1 MATTI
6 HIGYLP
12 FGNYPY
18 AALRDER
25 LDELLSARY
34 ERTLDVL
41 ARVPSARMTLALTG
55 QTKELVAREFP
66 RTYRAIR
73 ELMRAG
79 RLELTQC
86 PYSHPQTA
94 LTPHDSLVR
103 EIERDLQVT
112 RRYYN
117 VRPTVFWSPECSW
130 SPYLPRLLHTAGA
143 TAIYLRQM
151 PGDEPATVRG
161 TTGHTITAFNLGPRP
176 NWTPASTDDD
186 IRAGFEA
193 LRTRIEADPARDR
206 ALVLVFGDD
215 LEMAGVEEEA
225 LLHERIFRVADA
237 LPYVEPVLI
246 GPYLTKNPP
255 TRTIELN
262 DVSNWIAHF
271 RWWSGDTVDIDQN
284 SLAQAIRRDL
294 RAGEALL
301 KRIKAGRNGKKV
313 AARLETLR
321 ERAWHDLFMLES
333 TEPKAWRP
341 CLDRRLW
348 GYRHAAQGAERARAF
363 AREAAAPFVPRKT
376 RPNAILVPLVETL
389 GLARRP
395 EIIEVP
401 LRFDKGACFGHIT
414 VRLDGQKLPHQL
426 ADAQRWPGGS
436 VRSCTLVTAAGLAAR
451 SIGAIE
457 IAWDARK
464 TSRKKPPRLS
474 GTVLESDALTLFVN
488 AERGGAITRLT
499 LRGDDFLDEGEFLNR
514 LAFTPTRTLE
524 RLTDDAPA
532 RVVAR
537 DAGELFDQLTLEHE
551 LPLGI
556 TKQQTIRLYRPV
568 DRILVETRLR
578 FQAPVSLGVYQPWKQ
593 NKTDHSLVVG
603 DLRLNGATET
613 WTTLACSPRDVR
625 IQRLADFE
633 RPLNYIVCAND
644 WAALSTPEKAVAL
657 IADGATNK
665 MDLARVASDET
676 GARPERSRGARLG
689 YDAGSPSQFGPH
701 YNDERHGWWHGERT
715 VRIVYLVQ
723 ARPGPAQ
730 GACPEPVEG
739 QKEALILN
747 NPVALPRSAP
757 SYARGDPT

>member
-1 MATTI
+1 MAATV

-34 ERTLDVL
+34 ERTLEL
-41 ARVPSARMTLALTG
+41 LERVPSARMTLALTG
-55 QTKELVAREFP
+55 LTKELVAREFP
-66 RTYRAIR
+66 RAYRTVR
-73 ELMRAG
+73 KLMRAG
-79 RLELTQC
+79 RLELAQC

-103 EIERDLQVT
+103 EIERDVEVT

-130 SPYLPRLLHTAGA
+130 SPYLPRLLRKAGA

-176 NWTPASTDDD
+176 NWTATSTHDD
-186 IRAGFEA
+186 IHAGFEA
-193 LRTRIEADPARDR
+193 LRSRIEADPARDR

-225 LLHERIFRVADA
+225 LLHERIFGVGEA

-246 GPYLTKNPP
+246 GPYLAEHPP
-255 TRTIELN
+255 ARTIELN
-262 DVSNWIAHF
+262 EVSNWIVHF
-271 RWWSGDTVDIDQN
+271 RWWSGDTVDLDQN
-284 SLAQAIRRDL
+284 SLAQAMRLDL

-301 KRIKAGRNGKKV
+301 KRIKTGRNGAKLS
-313 AARLETLR
+313 ARLETLR
-321 ERAWHDLFMLES
+321 EHAWHDLFMLES
-333 TEPKAWRP
+333 TEAKGWRP

-363 AREAAAPFVPRKT
+363 VREAAAPFVPKKT
-376 RPNAILVPLVETL
+376 RANAVVVPLVETL

-401 LRFDKGACFGHIT
+401 LRFDKGACFGNIT
-414 VRLDGQKLPHQL
+414 VRLDGEKLPHQL
-426 ADAQRWPGGS
+426 ADAKLWPGGS
-436 VRSCTLVTAAGLAAR
+436 VRSCTVVAAADLAAR
-451 SIGAIE
+451 TIGAIE
-457 IAWDARK
+457 IACDARK
-464 TSRKKPPRLS
+464 APRKKPPKLS
-474 GTVLESDALTLFVN
+474 GTALESDTLSLFVN
-488 AERGGAITRLT
+488 AERGGAITRLS
-499 LRGDDFLDEGEFLNR
+499 LRGNELLDEGELLNR

-524 RLTDDAPA
+524 RLTDEAPA
-532 RVVAR
+532 RIVAR
-537 DAGELFDQLTLEHE
+537 EAGELFAQLTVEQE

-556 TKQQTIRLYRPV
+556 TKQQTIRLYRPHG
-568 DRILVETRLR
+568 RILVETRLHFR
-578 FQAPVSLGVYQPWKQ
+578 TPVSLGVYQPWKQ
-593 NKTDHSLVVG
+593 NKTDHSLIIG
-603 DLRLNGATET
+603 DLRLNGATEV
-613 WTTLACSPRDVR
+613 WTTLPCSPRDVQV
-625 IQRLADFE
+625 QRLAEFE
-633 RPLNYIVCAND
+633 RPLKYIVCAND

-657 IADGATNK
+657 IADGPTNK
-665 MDLARVASDET
+665 MDLARVVSDKT
-676 GARPERSRGARLG
+676 GACPERGRGAHLG

-715 VRIVYLVQ
+715 FRIFYFAQVRSK
-723 ARPGPAQ
+723 PAE
-730 GACPEPVEG
+730 A

-757 SYARGDPT
+757 SCPRGDSP